1 MGKAGER
8 TPECSVPVLYQ
19 ATWQDGFGARG
30 WKLREAAEEG
40 EVIAATPYPGE
51 RIPTS
56 VFIHDI
62 LDHWVPGF
70 SLSGHRSEAKA
81 LVQLAARTG
90 SDPVPDYGQMVD
102 EDLLRGDCHGEAL
115 ETFLPPELADRL
127 PAEGP
132 DRARMRALVEELG
145 AGLVRATL
153 IARFVEL
160 GWAGMEEAQAGWL
173 ARGLVYERRAS
184 MGLALQAL
192 FERVDARALEAGW
205 AEADGEVGLAR
216 DHVAFRIHQPEA
228 MEEVRP
234 LEA

>member
-1 MGKAGER
+1 MEAAGER
-8 TPECSVPVLYQ
+8 IPECTVPVLYR

-30 WKLREAAEEG
+30 WKLREASEEA

-56 VFIHDI
+56 VLIHDI

-102 EDLLRGDCHGEAL
+102 EDLLRGDCHGEPL
-115 ETFLPPELADRL
+115 ETFLPPELAQRL
-127 PAEGP
+127 PKEGP
-132 DRARMRALVEELG
+132 DRARMQTLVEELG
-145 AGLVRATL
+145 SGLVRATL

-160 GWAGMEEAQAGWL
+160 GWAGMEEARAGWQ
-173 ARGLVYERRAS
+173 ARGLDYARRSA

-205 AEADGEVGLAR
+205 SEADGEVGLTPDR
-216 DHVAFRIHQPEA
+216 VAFRIHQPEA
-228 MEEVRP
+228 VEAVRP
-234 LEA
+234 LPV